1 MSDGAAPP
9 GRRPVRVVVVD
20 DHPMWVRALSR
31 DLTEAGMQVVG
42 TAADAPSARHL
53 IATIQCD
60 VAVVDL
66 QIPGGSGVV
75 VAAAAHQARNGPRVV
90 VLSASAEPGDVLAA
104 VRAGASGYLLK
115 SAPVDELLAAVRAAA
130 SGAAV
135 FSPQL
140 AALVLG
146 EMAAPGGGTQG
157 RVPLTEREVE
167 VLGLV
172 ARGLTAKAIA
182 SRLHLSHRTVE
193 HHTAAVLKKLQ
204 VRTRTEAAAWAHE
217 RGMGNPAHDE
227 R

>member
-1 MSDGAAPP
+1 MSDGAEA
-9 GRRPVRVVVVD
+9 GAGRPVRVVVVD

-31 DLTEAGMQVVG
+31 DLVDAGMQVVG
-42 TAADAPSARHL
+42 TAGDVPSAQHL
-53 IATIQCD
+53 ISTIQCD

-66 QIPGGSGVV
+66 QIPGGSGVAV
-75 VAAAAHQARNGPRVV
+75 TAAARQARNGPRVV

-115 SAPVDELLAAVRAAA
+115 SAAVDELIAAVRAAA

-146 EMAAPGGGTQG
+146 EMSAPGGGSEG
-157 RVPLTEREVE
+157 RVPLTEREAE

-182 SRLHLSHRTVE
+182 ARLHLSHRTVE

-217 RGMGNPAHDE
+217 RGMGNPAHGNG
-227 R
+227 